1 MAPAPYTLHLAY
13 NVRKEKLYPPPPP
26 SIKCPVVNISNE
38 QSSSLLV
45 TY

>member
-26 SIKCPVVNISNE
+26 VLSVLWSISLT
-38 QSSSLLV
+38 SSLLA
-45 TY
+45 Y